1 MNIQFQPDVARPID
15 RQQVTMPQAD
25 GSFQEALAQASSDS
39 SKLGNAAKQFEGLI
53 IGQVMKAARE
63 SSDGGWLGTGE
74 DQTGEL
80 ALEMAEQEFAK
91 ALASRGGL
99 GIGKLVT
106 EHLQNHP
113 AKAASSDSQ
122 TATPLAASTDSTP

>member
-1 MNIQFQPDVARPID
+1 MNIQFQADVARPID
-15 RQQVTMPQAD
+15 RQQVTLPQAG
-25 GSFQEALAQASSDS
+25 GSFHEALAQASSDS
-39 SKLGNAAKQFEGLI
+39 DKLADAAKQFEGLI

-63 SSDGGWLGTGE
+63 SSDGGWLGTGD

-91 ALASRGGL
+91 ALAARGGL
-99 GIGKLVT
+99 GIGRMVT
-106 EHLQNHP
+106 EHLQHHP

-122 TATPLAASTDSTP
+122 TATPSAASTDSTP